1 MTQLESL
8 ALVRRYYE
16 AFNRNDIAAM
26 AECLSDDVAHDVN
39 QGKRRIGKEA
49 FRTFSEQMSK
59 CYAEKL
65 QNLVFFVNEA
75 GTRAA
80 VEFEV
85 NGIYKATDSGLPP
98 ARGQHYLIP
107 AGAFLDISEG
117 EITRVTTYY
126 NLQQWLDI
134 VKAA

>member
-1 MTQLESL
+1 MTQENAK
-8 ALVRRYYE
+8 ALVRKYYD
-16 AFNRNDIAAM
+16 AFNKGDIAAM
-26 AECLSDDVAHDVN
+26 AELLSDDVVHDVN
-39 QGKRRIGKEA
+39 QGKRRKGKAA
-49 FRTFSEQMSK
+49 FLEFSAQMEK

-65 QNLVFFVNEA
+65 QNLVIMVNDS

-85 NGIYKATDSGLPP
+85 NGIYKATDTGLPP
-98 ARGQHYLIP
+98 AKGQHYLIP
-107 AGAFLDISEG
+107 AGAFL
-117 EITRVTTYY
+117 EIRDEEIVRVTTYY